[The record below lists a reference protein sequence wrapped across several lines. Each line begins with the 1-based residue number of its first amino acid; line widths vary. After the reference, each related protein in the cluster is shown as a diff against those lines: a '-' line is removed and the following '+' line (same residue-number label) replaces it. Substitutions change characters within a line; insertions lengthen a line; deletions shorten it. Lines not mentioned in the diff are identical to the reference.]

1 VINGPLC
8 LQTDKELNA
17 LSQNVE
23 IANKCVKMFLTL
35 IITKE
40 MHQDHKRNDLTGENW
55 VFLKRRKESVGKEIG
70 IAEYLLCFW
79 LWLIITE
86 YYSMFL

>member
-1 VINGPLC
+1 

-40 MHQDHKRNDLTGENW
+40 MHPDHKRNDLTGENW
-55 VFLKRRKESVGKEIG
+55 VFLKRRKESIGKEIG
-70 IAEYLLCFW
+70 IVEYLLCFW

>member
-1 VINGPLC
+1 M
-8 LQTDKELNA
+8 
-17 LSQNVE
+17 E
-23 IANKCVKMFLTL
+23 ITNKCVKIFLTL

-40 MHQDHKRNDLTGENW
+40 MHQDHIRNDLTGENW
-55 VFLKRRKESVGKEIG
+55 VFLKRRKESIGKEIG
-70 IAEYLLCFW
+70 IVEYLLCFW